1 MNLKAF
7 SILFLLVTQFV
18 FSNDTIVSTF
28 NAKKEIEKVSYFRSL
43 HQEDKLNHLSL
54 FKNKFLEFKN
64 KNTSN
69 KTKEKPFVFVLG
81 LIDQLDNKHIKAI
94 SRFNQLLDNK
104 DYKLTD
110 NERMDIYVAIQE
122 SYLKLNL
129 YSKVFDSNK
138 QINTLI
144 KKGVDYPLW
153 SYNIQSRL
161 YLQLQQVDKAI
172 IQLKKE
178 IEVLKQNPKR
188 DSLIIPSA
196 YNDLGYFYSLVD
208 KNDSALIYYNKA
220 IFKAKQGKSKIDSIS
235 YRNLT
240 LNVNGNI
247 ASVFLTQKKYD
258 NVIAKLNHLDSI
270 YFKPI
275 NNFENYTQHKIILAK
290 AFLGKKN
297 FLKTKSIIE
306 YLDSLN
312 PNTKT
317 KNIHLLSL
325 KQQYAQQTNDFGEAY
340 KNLLLIKKI
349 NDSISTLQKNKLL
362 QSSELNFAFEE
373 NEKAVIE
380 KNKVIKEKENII
392 FTIIIIGLTLLLL
405 LSFVLIKNN
414 RRKRIEIEQMNK
426 SISQKNN
433 TIVASLKEKETL
445 LQEIHHRVKNNLQV
459 ISGILSLQNSNIT
472 DEKSKQLLAES
483 QDRIQ
488 SIALLHKTMYQN
500 DNFNLVNFK
509 TYINEL
515 ITYINQTN
523 KNLNKDIVIKQEIE
537 DLSFSIDTAIP
548 LSMLMNEIITNC
560 YKHAFINLDK
570 GKIFISIQKDN
581 SSNGYLLIVKDN
593 GIGLPQNYN
602 KDKSNSIGFDLIYGL
617 SEQLDGNITINT
629 NNGTEFIIKFKNIK

>member
-1 MNLKAF
+1 MYLKAF
-7 SILFLLVTQFV
+7 SILFLFVSQFV

-43 HQEDKLNHLSL
+43 HQEDKLNYLSV
-54 FKNKFLEFKN
+54 FKSKFIELKT
-64 KNTSN
+64 KNTTN

-81 LIDQLDNKHIKAI
+81 LIDQLENKHIQAI

-104 DYKLTD
+104 SYKLKD
-110 NERMDIYVAIQE
+110 NERMDIYVAMQE

-161 YLQLQQVDKAI
+161 YLQLQKVDKAI

-208 KNDSALIYYNKA
+208 KNDSALIYYKKA

-258 NVIAKLNHLDSI
+258 DVIAKLNQLESI

-290 AFLGKKN
+290 AYLGKKN

-306 YLDSLN
+306 HLDSLN

-317 KNIHLLSL
+317 KNLYLLSL
-325 KQQYAQQTNDFGEAY
+325 KQQYAQQTNNFGEAY
-340 KNLLLIKKI
+340 ENLLQIKKI

-405 LSFVLIKNN
+405 LSFVLITNN
-414 RRKRIEIEQMNK
+414 RRKRMEIEQMNK
-426 SISQKNN
+426 SISKKNA
-433 TIVASLKEKETL
+433 TIEASLKEKEML
-445 LQEIHHRVKNNLQV
+445 LQEIHHRVKNNLQI

-515 ITYINQTN
+515 ITYIKQTN

-537 DLSFSIDTAIP
+537 DLSFSIDTATP

-560 YKHAFINLDK
+560 YKHAFINLDE
-570 GKIFISIQKDN
+570 GKIFISIRKDN
-581 SSNGYLLIVKDN
+581 NSDGYLLMVKDN

-602 KDKSNSIGFDLIYGL
+602 KNKSNSIGFDLIYGL
-617 SEQLDGNITINT
+617 SEQLDGNVTINT
-629 NNGTEFIIKFKNIK
+629 SNGTEFIIKFKNIK